1 MVAAETIEP
10 AKPKYLLSGPL
21 QKKVTDPGL
30 NMIEV
35 YFSIMGS
42 PAGGREYFCSTE
54 SLRDQWGQWK
64 LCHLQHVTSK
74 LTPTLTS
81 GKPRGGGVED
91 DGKVL

>member
-42 PAGGREYFCSTE
+42 PAEGRVVLLQRITQRSMGPMEAPPSSTRDFQANADSDIWEAKGRGCGG
-54 SLRDQWGQWK
+54 
-64 LCHLQHVTSK
+64 
-74 LTPTLTS
+74 
-81 GKPRGGGVED
+81 
-91 DGKVL
+91 